1 MPGVAGMQALFITHF
16 ANGTRL
22 PPAKVYETEK
32 LPPAA
37 PQVDVEGG
45 DFDDGPGS
53 TPQVHLKNA
62 EYSLGSFGT
71 SVTSAPV
78 MACLRLKMACSSFT
92 SAAK

>member
-1 MPGVAGMQALFITHF
+1 MQALFITHF

-53 TPQVHLKNA
+53 TPQVQQPWMFSGPLV
-62 EYSLGSFGT
+62 EQPSRVPI
-71 SVTSAPV
+71 SV
-78 MACLRLKMACSSFT
+78 
-92 SAAK
+92 